1 MSARVLVVED
11 EDDLRRGLVFNLRH
25 EGYEVTEA
33 AGLGDA
39 RAAVARGGVDLV
51 VLDLALPDGD
61 GLELLRER
69 RAAGDPVPVLCLTAR
84 GQETDIVMGLGSG
97 ADDYVTKPFGLAVL
111 IARVA
116 ALLRRSGGSADAG
129 AAEEQKLHLDGI
141 EVDLAT
147 RRVQRPDGSAEDLT
161 PVETDLLRYL
171 LRRCGRAVPREELLL
186 ALWGVTH
193 RHETRTLDNHV
204 ARLRKKIEQEPARP
218 RFLVTVHGTGYRWE
232 TTS

>member
-25 EGYEVTEA
+25 EGYEVLEA
-33 AGLGDA
+33 ARLADA
-39 RAAVARGGVDLV
+39 RVAVAGGGVDLV

-61 GLELLRER
+61 GLDLLRER

-84 GQETDIVMGLGSG
+84 GQETDVVMGLGSG

-111 IARVA
+111 MARVA
-116 ALLRRSGGSADAG
+116 ALLRRSGGGEPGAG
-129 AAEEQKLHLDGI
+129 GAEERLHLDGI
-141 EVDLAT
+141 EVDLAA

-161 PVETDLLRYL
+161 PVETDLLRYM
-171 LRRCGRAVPREELLL
+171 LRRGGRAVPREELLQ

-204 ARLRKKIEQEPARP
+204 ARLRKKIEREPSQP